1 MTIRR
6 SVLTTIMAGAT
17 LGALGSTAL
26 AADIIEPRVIEAPV
40 IEQVKP
46 FGGWYIRGDVGY
58 SFNDARDKARYSG
71 RFQGGAAL
79 PGAQPPVLLED
90 VPADLIDPEI
100 DDTMFVG
107 VGVGAHMGQY
117 LRGDITADF
126 HFNGHNSSPFF
137 GDGGTNPACVDGLC
151 DYSFDGDFNAI
162 TVLANAYVDM
172 GTYAGITPYVGAG
185 IGFAHVDYKDV
196 SSTACGDPNATA
208 TSGTACDG
216 STVAFPLETIEGSYE
231 GESSLRL
238 AWSLAAG
245 ASYSV
250 NDSLAI
256 DGGYKFTRI
265 AEGAMLK
272 DHNSGHMVKDGGIDM
287 HQVRLGARYKLH

>member
-58 SFNDARDKARYSG
+58 SFNDARDKGSYVG
-71 RFQGGAAL
+71 EFQDGAAF
-79 PGAQPPVLLED
+79 PGNQAPILLEPL
-90 VPADLIDPEI
+90 PADRLGTEV
-100 DDTMFVG
+100 DDTTFVG
-107 VGVGAHMGQY
+107 VGVGTHMGQY

-126 HFNGHNSSPFF
+126 HFNGSNSVDFVGDAGANPFC
-137 GDGGTNPACVDGLC
+137 GEGAC
-151 DYSFDGDFNAI
+151 DYAFEGDFDAI
-162 TVLANAYVDM
+162 TVLANAYVDL

-185 IGFAHVDYKDV
+185 IGFAHVSYDEVTGTNCGDSFSLNATGV
-196 SSTACGDPNATA
+196 ACGP
-208 TSGTACDG
+208 DG
-216 STVAFPLETIEGSYE
+216 SGAELIESEAE
-231 GESSLRL
+231 GASSLRL

-245 ASYSV
+245 ASYDF
-250 NDSLAI
+250 NDQFAI
-256 DGGYKFTRI
+256 DGGYRFVRI
-265 AEGAMLK
+265 ADGDMAM
-272 DHNSGHMVKDGGIDM
+272 NSGSMVKDGGIDM
-287 HQVRLGARYKLH
+287 HQVRIGARYKLH

>member
-17 LGALGSTAL
+17 LGALTATAF
-26 AADIIEPRVIEAPV
+26 AADLIDPPVIEAPV
-40 IEQVKP
+40 IKEVKP

-196 SSTACGDPNATA
+196 TSTACGDPLASGAT
-208 TSGTACDG
+208 TSACDPSG
-216 STVAFPLETIEGSYE
+216 VNPAVLVNTDYEGS
-231 GESSLRL
+231 SSLRL

-250 NDSLAI
+250 NDAFALDA
-256 DGGYKFTRI
+256 GYRFVRI
-265 AEGAMLK
+265 SEGEMAHAG
-272 DHNSGHMVKDGGIDM
+272 DQSIKDGGFDM
-287 HQVRLGARYKLH
+287 HQVRVGARYKLH